1 MSPHRDETSEHAHH
15 CAADDAEEDEL
26 AIEKDR
32 LHEVLVDDP
41 VRDPDEHQREQ
52 SAEYAFHEPIDQE
65 GKADEHVR
73 RADQAHDRDLLRARE
88 DGHPDR
94 GADDDDRDRRERDA
108 ERDSGDRRNVAQAIE
123 LFHPLLTVSDVVDEA
138 IGLHAVCHGF
148 YGRRAPHPR
157 PQMHL
162 DRSWKNAGLEYVREL
177 AHLLPRAL
185 ERLLLR
191 HVVDPQDFGKLTD
204 VLHRRRDRFDV
215 DAVAYEGA
223 NLYALLH
230 LVQGFPD
237 IDRDETEESEGEE

>member
-26 AIEKDR
+26 AIEEDR

-41 VRDPDEHQREQ
+41 VRDPHEYQREQ
-52 SAEYAFHEPIDQE
+52 PAEYAFHEPIDQE

-73 RADQAHDRDLLRARE
+73 R
-88 DGHPDR
+88 
-94 GADDDDRDRRERDA
+94 ADDDDRDRRERDA

-191 HVVDPQDFGKLTD
+191 HIVDPQDFGKLTD

-223 NLYALLH
+223 NFNPFFDLIQCLSN
-230 LVQGFPD
+230 V
-237 IDRDETEESEGEE
+237 DRDQTEEPEREQ